1 MENTKTKSY
10 IQNQANGTSVSVWD
24 VFVFLGSFDFNQISN
39 IDTLKWHNFLRMAL
53 IQLNNRWFTN
63 DLK

>member
-10 IQNQANGTSVSVWD
+10 IQNQANSTSVSVWD

-39 IDTLKWHNFLRMAL
+39 IDTLK
-53 IQLNNRWFTN
+53 
-63 DLK
+63 